1 MNIFKKFRKLFDPID
16 LTQGD
21 IKKVFT
27 LFLIPIVL
35 SLFFQQ
41 VYSLTDTIIVG
52 KNLSAN
58 DIAGVNNAVSIASFI
73 LNFSIGC
80 TSGFSLVLSRS
91 IGEKNLDKARKSV
104 YVQLVLSILFSIIL
118 TIIGYFIIDLLLAWV
133 KITPSETNASMQA
146 IYTAAK
152 DYLII
157 IFL

>member
-80 TSGFSLVLSRS
+80 TSEFSLVLSR
-91 IGEKNLDKARKSV
+91 
-104 YVQLVLSILFSIIL
+104 
-118 TIIGYFIIDLLLAWV
+118 
-133 KITPSETNASMQA
+133 
-146 IYTAAK
+146 
-152 DYLII
+152 
-157 IFL
+157 